1 MNYMKYLQIFPELC
15 KPQTSYKAK
24 RGDWGVPCEIRETT
38 AISRSHKQNWS
49 LAMIIASVTHCS

>member
-1 MNYMKYLQIFPELC
+1 MKYLQTFPELS

-24 RGDWGVPCEIRETT
+24 RGDWGVPCEIRETI